1 MNDCFLSI
9 LCLRNLKT
17 QQSSVIF
24 DFGKQGWHNSKNAR
38 LPPVWPG
45 FDSRTRRHMWVD
57 FVVVSLLCSERFFS
71 RYSRFPLSSKT
82 NISKFQ
88 FHSGMHWHFKQ
99 VLVNSWC
106 SIGKQITLTS
116 LHFFVFEEK
125 AHGKFQIVF
134 HPHKN

>member
-1 MNDCFLSI
+1 MLLLRPNAGFIFL
-9 LCLRNLKT
+9 
-17 QQSSVIF
+17 VEIF
-24 DFGKQGWHNSKNAR
+24 IGEPKWRSGESAR
-38 LPPVWPG
+38 LPPMCPG
-45 FDSRTRRHMWVD
+45 FDSPTQRHMWVE
-57 FVVVSLLCSERFFS
+57 FVVGSLLCSERFFS
-71 RYSRFPLSSKT
+71 GYSGFPLSSKT
-82 NISKFQ
+82 NFCKFQ